1 MRLCLLHCSIT
12 ITAQVKCVCTS
23 TMAICKQYSAGEVG
37 RLSKHEIYW
46 AFSGRIHFYEF
57 PYNTYISWP
66 LFNAVKCSIASTE
79 LCKRV
84 VCLQTASCRGTH
96 RIFQHSLHCGKSSHR
111 HFCFKLVNL
120 YLLYEI
126 RNRVWRDCKQS
137 SINKSC
143 FLLKTF
149 KNFALWK
156 ILHDCVQ
163 PSNVAITP
171 PEEI

>member
-1 MRLCLLHCSIT
+1 MLWHTASLFTVLQYHDHGTSEMRVHI
-12 ITAQVKCVCTS
+12 K
-23 TMAICKQYSAGEVG
+23 TMAMCKQYSAGEVG

-66 LFNAVKCSIASTE
+66 LLNALKCSIASTE
-79 LCKRV
+79 RV
-84 VCLQTASCRGTH
+84 VNGSCVYKPLLVEVHTGFFSIH
-96 RIFQHSLHCGKSSHR
+96 WGKSSRR

-137 SINKSC
+137 SINKSM
-143 FLLKTF
+143 FSSE
-149 KNFALWK
+149 NFQKLRAVKDSPWL
-156 ILHDCVQ
+156 C
-163 PSNVAITP
+163 AT
-171 PEEI
+171 